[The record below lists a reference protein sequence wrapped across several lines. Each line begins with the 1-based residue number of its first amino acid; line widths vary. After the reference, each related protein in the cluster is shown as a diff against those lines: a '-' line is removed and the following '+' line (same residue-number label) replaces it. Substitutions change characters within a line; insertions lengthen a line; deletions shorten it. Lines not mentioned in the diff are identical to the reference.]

1 MPKKIT
7 SIAVQ
12 KKAGRFNVFLDGH
25 YAFPV
30 SENTLIK
37 YRLAKGMEIS
47 DNLIEVLKKED
58 QYQKA
63 YNKAL
68 DYLSYQLRTVK
79 ELEIYLK
86 KLEISDYDIERVIV
100 TLTEARYLDDLN
112 YAKSYVRTSA
122 KTTDKGPVVI
132 TQKLKQKGVASDLI
146 ETALL
151 EFNFEQQVANA
162 LKVAQKTVAKNHKLS
177 FQALKNKLYQT
188 LLAKGYP
195 TQVSESALTELDLE
209 LDEDSEWETLVTQG
223 EKLWPRYQHLVE
235 PKRSLKLKQAL
246 YRKGFSLSL
255 IDEYLATLEFEE

>member
-12 KKAGRFNVFLDGH
+12 KRAGHFNVFLDGH

-63 YNKAL
+63 YSKAL

-79 ELEIYLK
+79 EIQTYLK
-86 KLEISDYDIERVIV
+86 KLDISEHDIERVII
-100 TLTEARYLDDLN
+100 TLTESKYLDDLN

-146 ETALL
+146 EEALF
-151 EFNFEQQVANA
+151 EFSFEQQIENG

-177 FQALKNKLYQT
+177 FQALKNKLHQT
-188 LLAKGYP
+188 LLAKGFSL
-195 TQVSESALTELDLE
+195 QVIDNVLTELDLE
-209 LDEDSEWETLVTQG
+209 LDEETEWEILVAQG
-223 EKLWPRYQHLVE
+223 EKLWSRYQRLAE
-235 PKRSLKLKQAL
+235 PKRSLKFKQAL